1 MDTTTRAAINGNEW
15 FAWAG
20 TEYLIHLR
28 KGDTSG
34 AVGMFEGI
42 VPPGEGPPIHVH
54 RNEDEVIHVLEGTY
68 KFWLD
73 GSTTMLAAGSSIFLP
88 RGVPHTFQVIGA
100 EQGRNLAVVTPGG
113 FEGFFLD
120 VAGKALT
127 IPGDMARIGEVAEGY
142 GLEFVGPPL
151 AAL

>member
-20 TEYLIHLR
+20 TEYLIQLR
-28 KGDTSG
+28 KADTSG

-73 GSTTMLAAGSSIFLP
+73 GSTTMLAASSSIFLP
-88 RGVPHTFQVIGA
+88 RGVPHTFQVIGP
-100 EQGRNLAVVTPGG
+100 EPGRNLAVLTPGG

-120 VAGKALT
+120 VAGEALT
-127 IPGDMARIGEVAEGY
+127 IPGDMARIGEIAEGY